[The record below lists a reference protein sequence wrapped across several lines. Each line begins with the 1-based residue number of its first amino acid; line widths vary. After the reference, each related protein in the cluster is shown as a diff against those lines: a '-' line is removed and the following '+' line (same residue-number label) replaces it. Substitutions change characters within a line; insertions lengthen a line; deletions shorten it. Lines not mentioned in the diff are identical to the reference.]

1 MSTVAKQLEETLR
14 TLVSFD
20 TTSRLSNKPL
30 IDWLEPKVRALGFA
44 CERHG
49 YTDEAGVEKLNLLAA
64 APGGGTPELVLVGHT
79 DCVPYDSAW
88 AEALVLTAR
97 DDKLYGRGACDTKAF
112 IACALVAAE
121 RTGAAKLPKRAGLIF
136 TADEEVGCVG
146 AKMLVD
152 ARRGMARR
160 AIVGEPTRLT
170 PVRANKGYC
179 LAEVDVAGKEGHS
192 AYPESGASAIFGAAR
207 LIGLLEAYSKGELRK
222 DTDTAFEPPFTT
234 LNVGVI
240 QGGRAKNV
248 IPGSCTFTLEWRPF
262 PRQATDV
269 VPKAL
274 EKLLAELH
282 RTHPS
287 LRFTLRVQRTDRGVD
302 TPATAGVVDFLV
314 KETGKAAETV
324 SFGTEAPQMTALGA
338 EAVVFGPGNIQVAHQ
353 TGEFV
358 PVAELL
364 RCEEILEK
372 ALRHFC
378 T

>member
-1 MSTVAKQLEETLR
+1 VSDVATKLEETLR

-30 IDWLEPKVRALGFA
+30 IDWLEPKARALGFV
-44 CERHG
+44 CERQG
-49 YTDEAGVEKLNLLAA
+49 YKDDAGVEKQNLLALP
-64 APGGGTPELVLVGHT
+64 PGGGTPELVLVGHT

-88 AEALVLTAR
+88 AEALRLTAK
-97 DDKLYGRGACDTKAF
+97 DGKLYGRGACDTKAF

-121 RTGAAKLPKRAGLIF
+121 RTGAARLAKRAGLIF
-136 TADEEVGCVG
+136 TADEEVGCLG
-146 AKMLVD
+146 AKMLLD
-152 ARRGMARR
+152 AKKGMAKR

-170 PVRANKGYC
+170 PIRANKGYC
-179 LAEVDVAGKEGHS
+179 LAEVDVTGKEGHS
-192 AYPESGASAIFGAAR
+192 AYPDSGASAIYGAAR

-222 DTDTAFEPPFTT
+222 DTDAAFEPPFTT

-262 PRQATDV
+262 PRQEVDV
-269 VPKAL
+269 VPHAL
-274 EKLLAELH
+274 EKFLVELH

-302 TPATAGVVDFLV
+302 TPASAEVVDFLV
-314 KETGKAAETV
+314 KETGKVAETV

>member
-1 MSTVAKQLEETLR
+1 VKSVQETLEETLR

-20 TTSRLSNKPL
+20 TTSRLSNRPL
-30 IDWLEPKVRALGFA
+30 IDWLEPKVRALGFV
-44 CERHG
+44 CERQV
-49 YTDEAGVEKLNLLAA
+49 YRDDAGVEKHNLLALPQA
-64 APGGGTPELVLVGHT
+64 GGLPELALVGHT

-88 AEALVLTAR
+88 AEALRLTAK
-97 DDKLYGRGACDTKAF
+97 DGKLYGRGACDTKAF
-112 IACALVAAE
+112 IACALTAAE
-121 RTGAAKLPKRAGLIF
+121 RTGAARLKKPAALIF

-146 AKMLVD
+146 AKNLLD
-152 ARRGMARR
+152 AKKGLAKR

-170 PVRANKGYC
+170 PIRANKGYC
-179 LAEVDVAGKEGHS
+179 LAEVDVTGKEGHS
-192 AYPESGASAIFGAAR
+192 AYPDSGASAIVGAAR
-207 LIGLLEAYSKGELRK
+207 LIGLLEAFAKGELRK
-222 DTDTAFEPPFTT
+222 DVDTAFEPPFTT

-262 PRQATDV
+262 PRQGTDV
-269 VPKAL
+269 VPRAL
-274 EKLLAELH
+274 EGMLAQ
-282 RTHPS
+282 
-287 LRFTLRVQRTDRGVD
+287 LRRESPGLTFQLRVQRTDRGVD
-302 TPATAGVVDFLV
+302 TPATAEVVAFLV
-314 KETGKAAETV
+314 KETGKAPETV

-378 T
+378 G